1 MNTEERTSYLET
13 GAGGNLEGADRLD
26 RIRSLLGRAETWA
39 EPPAGLLEDILEATD
54 REPARVMPAPRRRPR
69 YLPGLSIA
77 AVLAIVLVG
86 LILFLDQGPAEQDD
100 MVVALAGTELAP
112 GARGEA
118 RIDETPAGWYIR
130 LQVGGLPPAP
140 EGSYYEGWLWRE
152 GEGVSIGTFHL
163 RSSEPIALWSGVSPD
178 EYPVVRITLQ
188 DVGGGPAASDRVM
201 MAGTILGD

>member
-26 RIRSLLGRAETWA
+26 RIRSLLERAETWA

-69 YLPGLSIA
+69 YLPGLGIA

-188 DVGGGPAASDRVM
+188 DVGGGPAASERVM

>member
-130 LQVGGLPPAP
+130 LQVDGLPPAP

-188 DVGGGPAASDRVM
+188 DVGGGPAASERVM

>member
-130 LQVGGLPPAP
+130 LQVDGLPPAP

>member
-26 RIRSLLGRAETWA
+26 RIRSLLERAETWA

-188 DVGGGPAASDRVM
+188 DVGGGPAASERVM

>member
-26 RIRSLLGRAETWA
+26 RIRSLLERAETWA

-130 LQVGGLPPAP
+130 LQVDGLPPAP

-188 DVGGGPAASDRVM
+188 DVGGGPAASERVM

>member
-26 RIRSLLGRAETWA
+26 RIRSLLERAETWA

-69 YLPGLSIA
+69 YLPGLGIA

-130 LQVGGLPPAP
+130 LQVDGLPPAP

-188 DVGGGPAASDRVM
+188 DVGGGPAASERVM

>member
-69 YLPGLSIA
+69 YLPGLGIA

-130 LQVGGLPPAP
+130 LQVDGLPPAP

-188 DVGGGPAASDRVM
+188 DVGGGPAASERVM